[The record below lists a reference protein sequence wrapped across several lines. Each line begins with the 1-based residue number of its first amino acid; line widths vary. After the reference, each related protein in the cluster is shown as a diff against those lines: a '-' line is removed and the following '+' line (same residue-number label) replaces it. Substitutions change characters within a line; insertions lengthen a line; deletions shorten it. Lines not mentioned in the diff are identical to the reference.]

1 MNSNIPN
8 ILQTMCI
15 VKGIGHVRTF
25 CVCTLILPATLNV
38 ENVVGQNLMCP
49 PVKTEVVEVVV
60 VMHFEVVEV
69 RDLVIV
75 EVVVVDFE
83 AAGIGGLDF
92 EAKIV
97 VDLEVEAVMDL
108 EVEAAVK
115 IKALDGLFKATD
127 LEEVPLKNV
136 LSLITIIIITK
147 CSNCQKTFLS
157 KQPKPNIYFKPKTR
171 GSLHF
176 NSTCALTCVDEKL
189 VRTIL
194 HKCKLFNAEVLFCD
208 DCTAVQFI
216 FVIIGNRV
224 YLNCLYVYNMINQVS
239 LEELDQLTNLPYSLV
254 ISSYMKLNLDYL
266 CDALWEHLNLVR
278 IYKKQPGC
286 SPDFE
291 DTIILKRGSDVKKVC
306 FTLHPDLPDQF
317 KYALVLGNSTKFNPQ
332 RVGLAHEVADEDVIQ
347 IVKK

>member
-1 MNSNIPN
+1 MAPN

-15 VKGIGHVRTF
+15 VMGIGHVRTF
-25 CVCTLILPATLNV
+25 GVCTLILPATLNV

-60 VMHFEVVEV
+60 VHFEVVEV
-69 RDLVIV
+69 RDLVVV
-75 EVVVVDFE
+75 EVVVMDFE
-83 AAGIGGLDF
+83 AVGIGGLDF

-115 IKALDGLFKATD
+115 IKVLDGLFKVTD

-136 LSLITIIIITK
+136 LSLITIIIIDK

-157 KQPKPNIYFKPKTR
+157 KQPKPNIYFKLKTG

-194 HKCKLFNAEVLFCD
+194 HEYKISNAEVLFRD
-208 DCTAVQFI
+208 DCTADQFI
-216 FVIIGNRV
+216 DVIMGNRV
-224 YLNCLYVYNMINQVS
+224 YLNCLYVYNKIDQVS
-239 LEELDQLTNLPYSLV
+239 LEEVDRLANLPYSVV
-254 ISSYMKLNLDYL
+254 ISCYMKLNLGKDK
-266 CDALWEHLNLVR
+266 N
-278 IYKKQPGC
+278 
-286 SPDFE
+286 
-291 DTIILKRGSDVKKVC
+291 VC
-306 FTLHPDLPDQF
+306 FVFLQ
-317 KYALVLGNSTKFNPQ
+317 
-332 RVGLAHEVADEDVIQ
+332 
-347 IVKK
+347 

>member
-1 MNSNIPN
+1 MAPN

-15 VKGIGHVRTF
+15 VMGIGHVRTF
-25 CVCTLILPATLNV
+25 GVCTLILPATLNV

-60 VMHFEVVEV
+60 VHFEVVEV
-69 RDLVIV
+69 RDLVVV
-75 EVVVVDFE
+75 EVVVVVDFE

-115 IKALDGLFKATD
+115 IKVLDGLFKVTD

-136 LSLITIIIITK
+136 LSLITIIIIDK

-157 KQPKPNIYFKPKTR
+157 KQPKPNIYFKPKTG

-194 HKCKLFNAEVLFCD
+194 HEYKIFNAEVLFRD
-208 DCTAVQFI
+208 DCTADQFI
-216 FVIIGNRV
+216 DVIVGNSV
-224 YLNCLYVYNMINQVS
+224 YLNCLYVYNKINQVS
-239 LEELDQLTNLPYSLV
+239 LEEVDQLAQLALLCGYQLLYETQFRLSL
-254 ISSYMKLNLDYL
+254 
-266 CDALWEHLNLVR
+266 
-278 IYKKQPGC
+278 
-286 SPDFE
+286 
-291 DTIILKRGSDVKKVC
+291 
-306 FTLHPDLPDQF
+306 
-317 KYALVLGNSTKFNPQ
+317 
-332 RVGLAHEVADEDVIQ
+332 
-347 IVKK
+347 